1 MLNILGLARLQSG
14 RTCKLKPWHFENNAS
29 PCLVPSKP
37 VSNQCPQ
44 NFAQCT
50 WVANAKK
57 RLSTSA
63 SSFKK
68 PQLIQQKK
76 LWGINTQPH
85 CRWQLQ
91 PRDPKIPFAKKLM
104 KMFRF
109 GPIWGPLKRSSQ
121 RAKQQINRSMWDD
134 QHPKK
139 MFKYVSSS
147 HFLYTVSSLIF
158 SST

>member
-57 RLSTSA
+57 RLSTSS

-68 PQLIQQKK
+68 PQLIQQKNSEASK
-76 LWGINTQPH
+76 LNHTAGGNHNEGTQKSLLPRNSWKCSDLGPSGDLWSEALKGPSNKPTGRCGMINT
-85 CRWQLQ
+85 
-91 PRDPKIPFAKKLM
+91 
-104 KMFRF
+104 
-109 GPIWGPLKRSSQ
+109 
-121 RAKQQINRSMWDD
+121 
-134 QHPKK
+134 PKK
-139 MFKYVSSS
+139 CSNMFLQAISS
-147 HFLYTVSSLIF
+147 TGSSLLI

>member
-50 WVANAKK
+50 WVANPKK
-57 RLSTSA
+57 RLSTSS

-91 PRDPKIPFAKKLM
+91 TKGPKNHFCQETHENVQIWAHLGTFEAKLSK
-104 KMFRF
+104 
-109 GPIWGPLKRSSQ
+109 GQ
-121 RAKQQINRSMWDD
+121 VTNQQIDVGWSTP
-134 QHPKK
+134 PKK
-139 MFKYVSSS
+139 CSNMF
-147 HFLYTVSSLIF
+147 LQAI
-158 SST
+158 SSTQYLP